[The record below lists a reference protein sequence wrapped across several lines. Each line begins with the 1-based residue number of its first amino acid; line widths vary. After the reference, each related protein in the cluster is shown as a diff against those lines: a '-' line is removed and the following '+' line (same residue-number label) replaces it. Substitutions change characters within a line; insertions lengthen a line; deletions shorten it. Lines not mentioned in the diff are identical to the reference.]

1 MTSRRRTG
9 CDSEVIDV
17 EGITEE
23 TVRIRRSSVSR
34 SEVSWSDWTTG
45 RSCVTGKFCL
55 VAWRRVEATGIK
67 MEIKIRFRI
76 KIRAEDWKSDVE
88 VSIMIEEH
96 VVKEEQEV
104 KSTDVE
110 DADNGRY
117 ARLSW
122 KRAGHMD

>member
-1 MTSRRRTG
+1 MTG
-9 CDSEVIDV
+9 QLGEV
-17 EGITEE
+17 
-23 TVRIRRSSVSR
+23 VSL
-34 SEVSWSDWTTG
+34 E
-45 RSCVTGKFCL
+45 KFCL
-55 VAWRRVEATGIK
+55 VAWRQVEATGIK
-67 MEIKIRFRI
+67 MEIKIKI
-76 KIRAEDWKSDVE
+76 EIMIRAEDWKSDVE

>member
-1 MTSRRRTG
+1 MTG
-9 CDSEVIDV
+9 QQEV
-17 EGITEE
+17 
-23 TVRIRRSSVSR
+23 VSL
-34 SEVSWSDWTTG
+34 E
-45 RSCVTGKFCL
+45 KFCL
-55 VAWRRVEATGIK
+55 VAWRQVEATGIK

-117 ARLSW
+117 ARLS
-122 KRAGHMD
+122 

>member
-1 MTSRRRTG
+1 M
-9 CDSEVIDV
+9 IDV

-23 TVRIRRSSVSR
+23 TVRIRRSVSR
-34 SEVSWSDWTTG
+34 SEVSWSDRTTG
-45 RSCVTGKFCL
+45 RSCVTGEILFGSMETS
-55 VAWRRVEATGIK
+55 EATGIK
-67 MEIKIRFRI
+67 MKIRFRI

-88 VSIMIEEH
+88 VSIMTEEH

-117 ARLSW
+117 ARLS
-122 KRAGHMD
+122 